1 MSEEATTVFAQ
12 SPSGSINKVDIPT
25 DSHARLRF
33 DHAIE
38 IGDITIIPDAE
49 IVEVGNLVDGLKYVK
64 AAPVEDESTKDG
76 DTFQTGDGTN
86 YVVVETTE
94 PGDAFASFQPV
105 PVTDDLSDDEILE
118 ALIAE
123 EADDIVSSD

>member
-49 IVEVGNLVDGLKYVK
+49 IVEVGNLVDGLKYVR
-64 AAPVEDESTKDG
+64 ATP
-76 DTFQTGDGTN
+76 
-86 YVVVETTE
+86 
-94 PGDAFASFQPV
+94 
-105 PVTDDLSDDEILE
+105 SDDPAPAAEVEADDQADDEADDQADDEE
-118 ALIAE
+118 ALLADLIAAE
-123 EADDIVSSD
+123 EADAALAAADDIVSSD